1 MTKTG
6 AAAQPPMDLDTES
19 VIDTI
24 RMKSR
29 EITIALIVLAAAAV
43 LFWWWKSTAEKTAA
57 RAETVL
63 NGAENSFYGGNDAL
77 AQSDLQ
83 KLIKGY
89 ANTPAGVQG
98 SILLAQLSYKAGKYD
113 DGIKVLTEAQN
124 QSASKSF
131 AASLESLI
139 AAGYAD
145 AKKYDEAV
153 KHFRAA
159 ADKAEFATEKDMH
172 LADAARTL
180 ALAGKKDEALK
191 IWQELSVKI
200 DSPVLAEAKL
210 RVGELTAVPATK

>member
-1 MTKTG
+1 
-6 AAAQPPMDLDTES
+6 MDLDTES